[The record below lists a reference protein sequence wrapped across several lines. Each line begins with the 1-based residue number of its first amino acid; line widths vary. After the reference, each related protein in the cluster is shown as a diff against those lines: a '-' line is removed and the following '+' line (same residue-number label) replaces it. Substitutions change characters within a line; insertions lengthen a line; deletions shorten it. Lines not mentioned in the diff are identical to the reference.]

1 MKILVIGKGGREHA
15 LALAC
20 SKSTLCDEL
29 YMAPGNPGMAKI
41 GTCANVSDSDVDGL
55 VAFAKEREIDLTIVG
70 PEATLSLGVV
80 DAFQKEGLKIFG
92 PTKAATQVE
101 SSKDFAKKIMAKYN
115 IPTAAYET
123 FDDSKKAVA
132 YVKEKGAPIVIKED
146 GLKAGKGVTVAYT
159 LEQALEA
166 LKIAFEIP
174 GNKVVVEECLVGF
187 EFSLI
192 CLVHNLSLIHI

>member
-20 SKSTLCDEL
+20 SKSKLCTQL

-41 GTCANVSDSDVDGL
+41 GTCVNVSDSDVDGL
-55 VAFAKEREIDLTIVG
+55 VAFAKEKEIDLTIVG

-123 FDDSKKAVA
+123 FDDYEKAVA
-132 YVKEKGAPIVIKED
+132 AQQWMQQNVSPNGTSVLAQ
-146 GLKAGKGVTVAYT
+146 KA
-159 LEQALEA
+159 LEQGKANYKGFCEA
-166 LKIAFEIP
+166 YQLIMKHYGISA
-174 GNKVVVEECLVGF
+174 KVVNGK
-187 EFSLI
+187 I
-192 CLVHNLSLIHI
+192 